1 MHVFWI
7 EGLPGSGKST
17 LVNSLQDAYTGQAII
32 FPKTDLVSV
41 FVSGLKFDF
50 RKYMKPGI
58 ESDIVI
64 EKLKTTMLN
73 STYDEQHH
81 FFISERSFI
90 STLVYYNL
98 ILQEN
103 KFFLNYLNKFEETM
117 YNIERNFIEHFIYL
131 ECSPKTSLSRDTK
144 KYTNFWNN
152 FNRLNK
158 AIELYKMYIS
168 REPSFLIIDTSIT
181 DPTSTLRSAINFISN
196 FITT

>member
-1 MHVFWI
+1 
-7 EGLPGSGKST
+7 
-17 LVNSLQDAYTGQAII
+17 
-32 FPKTDLVSV
+32 
-41 FVSGLKFDF
+41 
-50 RKYMKPGI
+50 
-58 ESDIVI
+58 
-64 EKLKTTMLN
+64 
-73 STYDEQHH
+73 
-81 FFISERSFI
+81 
-90 STLVYYNL
+90 
-98 ILQEN
+98 
-103 KFFLNYLNKFEETM
+103 M